1 MAVMCIAFMSRTA
14 FAQVKG
20 LNKQEVESNEP
31 KAVAPDGWDFQI
43 SPDGKQLAFFSL
55 FKDVP
60 NVFVVPVNGG
70 DIKQVSFV
78 GDAGVQ
84 EFYWLKNNLV
94 AFVTAPGSAGKS
106 SLFAGDFM
114 ADEYRRVSPEGTH
127 VRVIAVSS
135 RDGIVNFEMNSEQNP
150 FSFDYYVFSA
160 EDMSSKLLVSNKEEG
175 FHWASDFGMG
185 QAFSYAHLYG
195 SVQLLAKD
203 GGKLSLLEKC
213 MQFKPLAPSTVH
225 KGNYYC
231 ISDNERNGAALVE
244 INLMDGKEKQVLFAK
259 PGSSV
264 ERVFLTPGNRR
275 PVMAWYRGKE
285 NGFQLVDKG
294 YSAMM
299 EDAKAKIK
307 GAEALQVINCSYDE
321 NVWIL
326 LNEFADGR
334 RVYYRYNSPNK
345 EVRQLNVVDMTYEIK
360 RAKVMMQTIT
370 DTRGNEMVLRFYSP
384 PVEEIKYPTILV
396 FGEGMWSL
404 NSQAHDSLLM
414 TLAVNGFPILEFDL
428 LHSKS
433 YGATTMLNGF
443 EWWSNMMV
451 SDLPLMFKAVN
462 QKFPTSP
469 GIVPFGMGIGAEI
482 AMRAISL
489 YPDMKMRSI
498 MLQPYFSESDYAA
511 VLRKRKDPDLRFI
524 VKGDNQLKEKPLA
537 NLNAA
542 ANPMIIYSTLDA
554 DYLERTNS
562 IIQNIALSGN
572 SPVIINYSDDYG
584 IFRSV
589 ASRAQAMEEIARYIG
604 AAPVRKIK

>member
-1 MAVMCIAFMSRTA
+1 MAMVCMAFVSHPS

-20 LNKQEVESNEP
+20 LNNQEVESNEP
-31 KAVAPDGWDFQI
+31 KAVAPDGWDLQI
-43 SPDGKQLAFFSL
+43 SPDGKLLAFFSI
-55 FKDVP
+55 FKEVP
-60 NVFVVPVNGG
+60 NVFTVPVNGG
-70 DIKQVSFV
+70 EIKQVSFS

-84 EFYWLKNNLV
+84 DFYWLKNNLV

-106 SLFAGDFM
+106 SLFVGDFM
-114 ADEYRRVSPEGTH
+114 AGESRRVSPEGTH

-160 EDMSSKLLVSNKEEG
+160 EDMSSKLLASNKEEG
-175 FHWASDFGMG
+175 FQWASDFGVG
-185 QAFSYAHLYG
+185 QAFSYSYLYG

-231 ISDNERNGAALVE
+231 LSDNERNGAALVE
-244 INLMDGKEKQVLFAK
+244 IDLKDGKEKQVLFSK

-264 ERVFLTPGNRR
+264 ERVFLTPRDYR

-285 NGFQLVDKG
+285 NGFQFVDKA

-299 EDAKAKIK
+299 EEAKSKIK
-307 GAEALQVINCSYDE
+307 GAESLQVMNCSYDE

-334 RVYYRYNSPNK
+334 KVYYRYNVPNK

-360 RAKVMMQTIT
+360 RAKVMMQTVT

-396 FGEGMWSL
+396 FGESMWSL
-404 NSQAHDSLLM
+404 NTQAHDSLLM
-414 TLAVNGFPILEFDL
+414 MLGLNGFPVLEVDL

-433 YGATTMLNGF
+433 YGSNALLNGF
-443 EWWSNMMV
+443 GWWSNMLIADIPV
-451 SDLPLMFKAVN
+451 IIKAIN
-462 QKFPTSP
+462 QKFPMTP
-469 GIVPFGMGIGAEI
+469 GVVPLGIGIGAEI
-482 AMRAISL
+482 AMRTINL
-489 YPDMKMRSI
+489 YPDMKIRSI
-498 MLQPYFSESDYAA
+498 FLQPNFSESEYVSALKIRNDYD
-511 VLRKRKDPDLRFI
+511 LRYMLKDGGQENARPDL
-524 VKGDNQLKEKPLA
+524 

-542 ANPMIIYSTLDA
+542 TNPMIIYSTLD
-554 DYLERTNS
+554 LEYIESMETAIKS
-562 IIQNIALSGN
+562 MALSGN
-572 SPVIINYSDDYG
+572 TPVIMNYSDAYG
-584 IFRSV
+584 VFNSS
-589 ASRAQAMEEIARYIG
+589 ASRAQALAEITNYIG
-604 AAPVRKIK
+604 AVPVRKIK